1 MRHIDRDIR
10 EMITPYL
17 RTGVLILE
25 DGARHA
31 KVRNPRTQDFL
42 PLSGTPSDH
51 RCARNFQAALRSL
64 IDSGEGLIFCKTGHL
79 PQMAAC
85 H

>member
-1 MRHIDRDIR
+1 MRHIHRETR

-25 DGARHA
+25 DGTRHA

-42 PLSGTPSDH
+42 PLAGTPSDH
-51 RCARNFQAALRSL
+51 RCARNFQAALRRL
-64 IDSGEGLIFCKTGHL
+64 IDCGEGLIFHKTGHL
-79 PQMAAC
+79 PQIVAC
-85 H
+85 Y

>member
-31 KVRNPRTQDFL
+31 KRPSMRSQL
-42 PLSGTPSDH
+42 PSRLASPS
-51 RCARNFQAALRSL
+51 RQR
-64 IDSGEGLIFCKTGHL
+64 
-79 PQMAAC
+79 
-85 H
+85 

>member
-1 MRHIDRDIR
+1 MRHIHREIR

-17 RTGVLILE
+17 RTGALILE
-25 DGARHA
+25 DGTRHA

-42 PLSGTPSDH
+42 PLAGTPSDH
-51 RCARNFQAALRSL
+51 RCTRNFQTALRRL
-64 IDSGEGLIFCKTGHL
+64 IDCGEGLIFRKTGHL
-79 PQMAAC
+79 PQAAAC

>member
-1 MRHIDRDIR
+1 MRHIHRDIR
-10 EMITPYL
+10 DMITPHL

-31 KVRNPRTQDFL
+31 KIRNPRTQDFL
-42 PLSGTPSDH
+42 PLAGSPSDH
-51 RCARNFQAALRSL
+51 RGARNFQAALRRL
-64 IDSGEGLIFCKTGHL
+64 IDCGEGLIFTKTGHL
-79 PQMAAC
+79 PQTAAC